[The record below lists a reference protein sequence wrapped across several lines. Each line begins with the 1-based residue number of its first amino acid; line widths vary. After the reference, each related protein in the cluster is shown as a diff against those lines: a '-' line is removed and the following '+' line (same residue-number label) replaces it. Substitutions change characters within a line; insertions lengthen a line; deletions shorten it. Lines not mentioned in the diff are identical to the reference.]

1 MDIRVAMCGYTE
13 DSGSVAD
20 GLRKGTCG
28 FLTQRRRLGR
38 VSNFWAWFSVYVPAC
53 RNFLLCRHT
62 CGVRTTN
69 IPISTFLSVSGDV
82 LVFRC
87 SCIFQQVGVGVL

>member
-1 MDIRVAMCGYTE
+1 MDKRVAMCGYAE

-28 FLTQRRRLGR
+28 FLTQRSRQCR
-38 VSNFWAWFSVYVPAC
+38 VSNFWDWFSVYVPVC
-53 RNFLLCRHT
+53 RNFLLYRRI

-69 IPISTFLSVSGDV
+69 IPTSTFLSVSGGV

-87 SCIFQQVGVGVL
+87 SCVFRQVGVGVL